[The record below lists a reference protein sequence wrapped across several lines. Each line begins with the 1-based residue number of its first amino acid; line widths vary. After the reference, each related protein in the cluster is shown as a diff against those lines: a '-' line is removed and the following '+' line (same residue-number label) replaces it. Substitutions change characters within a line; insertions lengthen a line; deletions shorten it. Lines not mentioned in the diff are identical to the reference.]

1 MSVREILF
9 IVSIGLS
16 LISLALTFWAR
27 HDSIKEQK
35 QREEE
40 KKNRN

>member
-16 LISLALTFWAR
+16 LVSLTLALWSKY
-27 HDSIKEQK
+27 DSIKEQK
-35 QREEE
+35 QREKE
-40 KKNRN
+40 KKNRD